1 MSVRNES
8 SFQPSAG
15 DRRLREEIE
24 ADVFEIWV
32 GVSRLMSRLREP
44 GIPCKG
50 NRRSARRRRTSR
62 PEETI

>member
-1 MSVRNES
+1 MSARKEG

-15 DRRLREEIE
+15 DRRLSEEIK

-32 GVSRLMSRLREP
+32 GVSRLMSRLSEP
-44 GIPCKG
+44 GPGKG
-50 NRRSARRRRTSR
+50 SRRPARRRRTTR

>member
-1 MSVRNES
+1 MSARKES

-15 DRRLREEIE
+15 DRRLSEEIE

-44 GIPCKG
+44 GVSHKG
-50 NRRSARRRRTSR
+50 THRPARRRRGGR
-62 PEETI
+62 PEGTI

>member
-1 MSVRNES
+1 MRKES
-8 SFQPSAG
+8 SFQSSAG

-24 ADVFEIWV
+24 ADVFEIWI

-44 GIPCKG
+44 GTPCKG
-50 NRRSARRRRTSR
+50 NRRPARRRRPGR